1 MVLWIVLFLVLV
13 SLTVYALQVLALRRK
28 LQEDYALDHFPP
40 VSIIKPLKGLDD
52 NLFDNLE
59 SFCRQDYPE
68 YEIILSLQD
77 YNDSA
82 YRVAEKIRS
91 KYPEVVK
98 IIIDN
103 SSHALNPKVKN
114 MISAYNASKYD
125 YFLISDSNVYVDP
138 DYLKKTVSSIM
149 TSDTGLVTN
158 LIIGDGGKSLGARLE
173 NLQLNSFIILSVC
186 FLDKFLKMPCSI
198 GKSMLMR
205 KSDFEEIGGFNA
217 VKDVLAEDYL
227 IGKLMH
233 EKGKKV
239 ALSSYIIKNINE
251 YWSFRRFLNRHTRW
265 AKIRWKI
272 AGAKYLTEPLSN
284 PIFLSS
290 IIPLLDG
297 FSKISLSVFL
307 MVALIKITFDLYVS
321 KIIKSSTG
329 ISAIL
334 IPIKDLLVAL
344 MWFVPIVNCKINWR
358 GNIYKIGQDT
368 KIIPNE
374 NNSSLKF
381 IFNKFRI
388 SIIN

>member
-1 MVLWIVLFLVLV
+1 MILWIVLSLVFL
-13 SLTVYALQVLALRRK
+13 SLSVYVFQLLALRRK
-28 LQEDYALDHFPP
+28 MQERYSSKNLPP
-40 VSIIKPLKGLDD
+40 ISIIKPLKGLDD

-59 SFCRQDYPE
+59 SFCKQDYPE

-77 YNDSA
+77 INDPA

-91 KYPEVVK
+91 KYPELVK
-98 IIIDN
+98 IVIDK
-103 SSHALNPKVKN
+103 SYGALNPKVKN
-114 MISAYNASKYD
+114 MFSAYHASKYE
-125 YFLISDSNVYVDP
+125 YFLISDSNVFVDSY
-138 DYLKKTVSSIM
+138 YLKKTVSAM
-149 TSDTGLVTN
+149 TPDTGLVTN
-158 LIIGDGGKSLGARLE
+158 LIMGEGGKTLGAKLE
-173 NLQLNSFIILSVC
+173 NLHLNSFIILSVC

-198 GKSMLMR
+198 GKSMLLR
-205 KSDFEEIGGFNA
+205 KSDFEEIGGFNS

-239 ALSSYIIKNINE
+239 ALCSYIIKNINE
-251 YWSFRRFLNRHTRW
+251 YWSFKRFLNRHTRW

-272 AGAKYLTEPLSN
+272 AGAKYFTEPLSN

-290 IIPLLDG
+290 IIPFLDG

-307 MVALIKITFDLYVS
+307 MVVLLKITFDLYVG
-321 KIIKSSTG
+321 KVIKSTTG

-334 IPIKDLLVAL
+334 IPVKDLLVAL

-358 GNIYKIGQDT
+358 ENIYKIGKDT
-368 KIIPNE
+368 VIIPHE
-374 NNSSLKF
+374 NNSSLKL
-381 IFNKFRI
+381 IFNKLRT

>member
-1 MVLWIVLFLVLV
+1 MILWIVLSLVFL
-13 SLTVYALQVLALRRK
+13 SLSVYVFQLLALRRK
-28 LQEDYALDHFPP
+28 MQERYSSKNLPP
-40 VSIIKPLKGLDD
+40 ISIIKPLKGLDD

-59 SFCRQDYPE
+59 SFCKQDYPE

-77 YNDSA
+77 INDPA

-91 KYPEVVK
+91 KYPELVK
-98 IIIDN
+98 IVIDK
-103 SSHALNPKVKN
+103 SYGALNPKVKN
-114 MISAYNASKYD
+114 MFSAYHASKYE
-125 YFLISDSNVYVDP
+125 YFLISDSNVFVGP
-138 DYLKKTVSSIM
+138 DYLKKTVSAM
-149 TSDTGLVTN
+149 TPDTGLVTN
-158 LIIGDGGKSLGARLE
+158 LIMGEGGKTLGAKLE
-173 NLQLNSFIILSVC
+173 NLQLNTFIILSVC

-205 KSDFEEIGGFNA
+205 KSDFEAIGGFNA
-217 VKDVLAEDYL
+217 VKDFLAEDYI

-239 ALSSYIIKNINE
+239 ALCSYIIKNINE
-251 YWSFRRFLNRHTRW
+251 YWSFKRFLNRHTRW

-272 AGAKYLTEPLSN
+272 AGAKYFTEPLSN

-290 IIPLLDG
+290 IIPFLDG

-307 MVALIKITFDLYVS
+307 MVVLLKITFDLYVG
-321 KIIKSSTG
+321 KVIKSTTG

-334 IPIKDLLVAL
+334 IPVKDLLVAL

-358 GNIYKIGQDT
+358 ENIYKIGKDT
-368 KIIPNE
+368 LIIPHE
-374 NNSSLKF
+374 NNSSLKL
-381 IFNKFRI
+381 IFNKLRT